1 MEQISLDTEVTLRQA
16 YMIMFDYL
24 EGHYER
30 TGKPDEIGA
39 LLGQLALWQSPNGK
53 EPGWSRISRLA

>member
-1 MEQISLDTEVTLRQA
+1 MEKISLDTQVTLRQA

-30 TGKPDEIGA
+30 TGKPNE
-39 LLGQLALWQSPNGK
+39 LGGPGEYSWTLKTHYLRQK
-53 EPGWSRISRLA
+53 EVI